1 MDIKL
6 IAKPS
11 WLKRKL
17 RTQTCNSQITKLPEL
32 TFHAVLS
39 AGTPELRFE
48 RTRG

>member
-17 RTQTCNSQITKLPEL
+17 SQDFIVGSYDLLPLPSEPHDRARTN
-32 TFHAVLS
+32 
-39 AGTPELRFE
+39 R
-48 RTRG
+48 RR

>member
-17 RTQTCNSQITKLPEL
+17 RSCCLVVALAGS
-32 TFHAVLS
+32 VLS
-39 AGTPELRFE
+39 ADVIENFLASANNAGPA
-48 RTRG
+48 GA